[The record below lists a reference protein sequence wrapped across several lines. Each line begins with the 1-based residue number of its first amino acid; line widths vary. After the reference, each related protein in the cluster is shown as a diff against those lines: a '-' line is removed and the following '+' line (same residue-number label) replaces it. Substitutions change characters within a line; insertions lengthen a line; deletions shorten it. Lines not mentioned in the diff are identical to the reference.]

1 MGELSTNDLEGLES
15 SDAPSRYAR
24 MIPGI
29 SAAPPPKPAPQNTAH
44 VKAVAGTANEIR
56 AKHTQPQ
63 NLTRLFFPHP
73 IADPV
78 KLYQLVVADLLILGT
93 VCGIEARLLPSLSLP
108 EADLPLFAVL
118 VTLFA
123 FSEGIYRD
131 TPDPFPAGIVPGLA
145 RSVVFA
151 ALLVFLAG
159 EGPLRFQAIL
169 MTVASSLGSLLL
181 YRQWRQFGWARHRQT
196 SEARRVLIVG
206 AGPAA
211 RSIARA
217 LRDDHLRTMVR
228 GFVADDLSDVPGGL
242 HRITSE
248 TGVRSKTTKA
258 AVLETPVLHP
268 VTPKTGVI
276 GTPVLGR
283 IADLDWLARAEFIDE
298 VILALPGQPA
308 ETREAA
314 EIALRN
320 HLDIRAVPDLPPGP
334 WPDAG
339 VDYIGEV
346 PVVTL
351 HREAVPSAGLFL
363 KRLLDVGCAGL
374 GLALAAPA
382 MAIIALLIRLDSP
395 GPVIYTAERIGAK
408 GRRFRCYKFR
418 SMVSDADHLK
428 ADLRAKN
435 QREGPIFKIVGDPR
449 ITRVGRLLRRYS
461 FDELP
466 QLWNVLRGD
475 MSLVGP
481 RPHPVDDVNRYELHH
496 YRRLDVKPGITGLW
510 QITARNSPSFDLNI
524 HLDLTYIENWSLRLD
539 LHILLNTIRVLFA
552 PEGT

>member
-1 MGELSTNDLEGLES
+1 MSELGTHDLQNLDS
-15 SDAPSRYAR
+15 AVAPSQYAR
-24 MIPGI
+24 MIPGV
-29 SAAPPPKPAPQNTAH
+29 SAAPTPRPVPKAATRVKAAVGAVNEKPAEQ
-44 VKAVAGTANEIR
+44 GR
-56 AKHTQPQ
+56 RR
-63 NLTRLFFPHP
+63 NLTRLFLPHP
-73 IADPV
+73 IADPL
-78 KLYQLVVADLLILGT
+78 KLYQLVVADLAVLGV
-93 VCGIEARLLPSLSLP
+93 VCGIEARLLPSFSLP
-108 EADLPLFAVL
+108 GLGLPMFAVL

-131 TPDPFPAGIVPGLA
+131 TPDPFPPGIVPGLT
-145 RSVVFA
+145 RSVVLA
-151 ALLVFLAG
+151 ALLVFLASA
-159 EGPLRFQAIL
+159 EQLRLQAML
-169 MTVASSLGSLLL
+169 ATMASSLASLLL
-181 YRQWRQFGWARHRQT
+181 YRQVRQFSWARHRQET
-196 SEARRVLIVG
+196 AARRVLIVG
-206 AGPAA
+206 SGPAA
-211 RSIARA
+211 RSIARG
-217 LRDDHLRTMVR
+217 LRDDHLHSTVVR
-228 GFVADDLSDVPGGL
+228 GFVDDKSLRVPGGL
-242 HRITSE
+242 HPITPKA
-248 TGVRSKTTKA
+248 GVHPRTAKA
-258 AVLETPVLHP
+258 AVLGTP
-268 VTPKTGVI
+268 GVM
-276 GTPVLGR
+276 GTPVLGH

-334 WPDAG
+334 WPNAG

-351 HREAVPSAGLFL
+351 HREPVPSAGLFL
-363 KRLLDVGCAGL
+363 KRWLDVACAGL
-374 GLALAAPA
+374 GLVLAAPA

-395 GPVIYTAERIGAK
+395 GPVIYAAERIGAK

-418 SMVSDADHLK
+418 SMVTDAEERK
-428 ADLRAKN
+428 AHLRAQN
-435 QREGPIFKIVGDPR
+435 QRQGPIFKIAGDPR
-449 ITRVGRLLRRYS
+449 ITGVGRLIRRYS

-510 QITARNSPSFDLNI
+510 QITARDSPSFDLNM

-539 LHILLNTIRVLFA
+539 LRILLNTIRVLFA
-552 PEGT
+552 PEGA